1 MRNVAAYA
9 FAVFFVIAGINHFVM
24 PEFYLRIIPPALPA
38 HALINAL
45 AGIAEIITG
54 VLFALP
60 RTRVLGGWLAVAVL
74 VAVFPANIYLYM
86 NQSIIPQVSP
96 ALHLLRLP
104 LQALFIAWAYWAAD
118 LSFTKRITE
127 RA

>member
-1 MRNVAAYA
+1 MRNIAAYA

-24 PEFYLRIIPPALPA
+24 AEFYLKIIPPALPA
-38 HALINAL
+38 HDLINAL
-45 AGIAEIITG
+45 SGIAEIVIG
-54 VLFALP
+54 VMVGLP
-60 RTRVLGGWLAVAVL
+60 RTRVLGGWLAIALL

-86 NQSIIPQVSP
+86 NQGIIPQVSP

-104 LQALFIAWAYWAAD
+104 LQALFIAWAYYGAG